1 MFDDTKLTKVG
12 TNSEENFGIMNPP
25 IYRASTIHFP
35 TIESFNTRFDRRFDK
50 IVYGSYGTPT
60 THALETA
67 IKELERAKRSVVLPS
82 GTAAISLSML
92 TFLKPGDHLLVS
104 DSVYN
109 STRGFCEKYLSR
121 LQIKTTYFPPNIGR
135 NIETLIQ
142 PNTRMVFLESP
153 GSFTFETHD
162 IPAITEICRSR
173 GVLSAID
180 NTWASPLFFKP
191 LDHGIDISIQAATKY
206 LCGHSDVM
214 MGSVSVSDESLYK
227 DLKDMS
233 IQLGNNVS
241 PADCYLAL
249 RGMRTMGVRL
259 RQHQKTTL
267 ELTEWLS
274 QRKEVDKILYPAWPK
289 DPGHKIWRRDF
300 LGASGLFGLLL
311 KPINLR
317 ATKNLIE
324 GMEHFRVGASWGG
337 HESLIIPAKPIRALP
352 QSTWFERGTLLR
364 MHVGLEDIRDLIND
378 LEKGFARLLS

>member
-1 MFDDTKLTKVG
+1 
-12 TNSEENFGIMNPP
+12 
-25 IYRASTIHFP
+25 
-35 TIESFNTRFDRRFDK
+35 
-50 IVYGSYGTPT
+50 
-60 THALETA
+60 
-67 IKELERAKRSVVLPS
+67 
-82 GTAAISLSML
+82 ML

-121 LQIKTTYFPPNIGR
+121 LQVKTTYFPPNIGR